1 MKQTAQQNNK
11 AIYLKFALAMILCLV
26 VGAALGAIT
35 QSSSINIKS
44 SLETISN
51 LIYQVG
57 SYSILI
63 GLLFPFVGML
73 FWSKGEKI
81 SKQAADDD
89 FAYNEANRLVCIGL
103 ILSNIAVVWW
113 FFSFGIFI
121 KTLFNDSISSG
132 SAIVFALIGLSEL
145 CWIIALQSSCVK
157 TTKELNPEKVG
168 NVFDSKF
175 QQQWYASCDEAER
188 AQIGEC
194 SYFSFRVMSVTYPVA
209 MLLLICASTVCTIN
223 ALFFV
228 GLGVMWAIQLLSYQ
242 IRAYQISYHK
252 NKT

>member
-1 MKQTAQQNNK
+1 MKQTTQQNNK
-11 AIYLKFALAMILCLV
+11 AIYLKFALTMILCLV
-26 VGAALGAIT
+26 GGAVLGMLT
-35 QSSSINIKS
+35 QSSTLNIQS
-44 SLETISN
+44 SLESISN
-51 LIYQVG
+51 LIYQTG
-57 SYSILI
+57 IYTILI
-63 GLLFPFVGML
+63 GLLFPFIGML

-81 SKQAADDD
+81 SKKAADDD

-103 ILSNIAVVWW
+103 IFSNIAVVWW

-121 KTLFNDSISSG
+121 KGIFDDSISSG
-132 SAIVFALIGLSEL
+132 PAMVFALIGLAEL

-157 TTKELNPEKVG
+157 TAKQLNPEKVG

-194 SYFSFRVMSVTYPVA
+194 SYFSFRVMSVAYPVA
-209 MLLLICASTVCTIN
+209 MLLLICASTICSIN

-228 GLGVMWAIQLLSYQ
+228 GAGVMWAIQLLSYQ